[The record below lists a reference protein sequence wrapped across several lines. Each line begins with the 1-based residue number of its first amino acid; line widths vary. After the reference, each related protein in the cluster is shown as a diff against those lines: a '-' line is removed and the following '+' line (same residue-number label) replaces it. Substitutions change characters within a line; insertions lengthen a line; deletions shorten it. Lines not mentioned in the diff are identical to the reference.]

1 MIKLASCAGCRAS
14 NLSMSQGYT
23 LLCYRGMEGGGRFL
37 GWIVREGKV
46 KKSIQGEK
54 KKLDECHH
62 SRQRLEERGWERIK
76 AVRIEG
82 REVKQP

>member
-1 MIKLASCAGCRAS
+1 ML
-14 NLSMSQGYT
+14 QGY
-23 LLCYRGMEGGGRFL
+23 GGGGGRFL

-54 KKLDECHH
+54 EKLDECHH

-76 AVRIEG
+76 AVRIKG
-82 REVKQP
+82 RDVKQP